1 MPLLLVPVAV
11 LLLFAL
17 WLVLLPLSLWA
28 RYATGRARRR
38 AQGWIVGGHAWLLA
52 A

>member
-1 MPLLLVPVAV
+1 MASYGSPTQGCASMPLLLVPVAV

-28 RYATGRARRR
+28 R
-38 AQGWIVGGHAWLLA
+38 
-52 A
+52 